1 MDFNITSYD
10 TSQAKNLDTA
20 RYILI
25 TVTEN
30 GLPRV
35 ILNTESPRLRLHK
48 PDNTYVYN
56 TCEVVEDGR
65 ILVTLTEQIL
75 AYPGTATCD
84 IQIVRNSDK
93 AVYSTKVFHIVIDIP
108 AYDNKVIESSSEF
121 GALNNLIAEE
131 QERINAIK
139 ELDKQITNNEKL
151 RQDNEK
157 IRKTNEEAR
166 IVNENDRQGSETI
179 REQQEIARQNA
190 ETQRS
195 SDENSR
201 IANEENRQTNESA
214 RQLQEMTRQ
223 TNTNAAIA
231 DIQDA
236 TNECIEL
243 IDNIRQ
249 SYVISGITEEPSQN
263 EGSFWLIDL

>member
-93 AVYSTKVFHIVIDIP
+93 AIYSTKVFHIVIDIP

-131 QERINAIK
+131 QERINVIR
-139 ELDKQITNNEKL
+139 ELDKQITNNE
-151 RQDNEK
+151 N
-157 IRKTNEEAR
+157 IRKTNEDAR
-166 IVNENDRQGSETI
+166 IVNEIDRQGSETI
-179 REQQEIARQNA
+179 REQQEVARQNA

-201 IANEENRQTNESA
+201 IANEKNRQTNEST

-223 TNTNAAIA
+223 TNTNTAIA

>member
-1 MDFNITSYD
+1 MSVDFNITSYD

-30 GLPRV
+30 GLPRA
-35 ILNTESPRLRLHK
+35 ISGTENPRLRLHK

-84 IQIVRNSDK
+84 IQIVRDSDK
-93 AVYSTKVFHIVIDIP
+93 AIYSTKVFHIVIDIP
-108 AYDNKVIESSSEF
+108 AYDNKVIESSNEF

-131 QERINAIK
+131 QERINAIR
-139 ELDKQITNNEKL
+139 ELDKQITNNE
-151 RQDNEK
+151 N

-166 IVNENDRQGSETI
+166 IVNEIDRQGSETI
-179 REQQEIARQNA
+179 REQQEVARQNA

-201 IANEENRQTNESA
+201 IANEKNRQTNESA

-223 TNTNAAIA
+223 TNTNAAIS

-236 TNECIEL
+236 TNECVEL